1 MAAVLTTREAA
12 AYCGYE
18 RKTFYNLRSAGLAP
32 KAFKHGRLTVYYEA
46 DLDAW
51 LEGRLI
57 PA

>member
-1 MAAVLTTREAA
+1 MAAVRTSQQAA
-12 AYCGYE
+12 EYCGLK

-32 KAFKHGRLTVYYEA
+32 KAFKQGRLTVYYET

-51 LEGRLI
+51 LEQRLI